1 MLPWRRRRQ
10 STEERCPLAR
20 RQFGRI
26 RRRLKRLPVVRLKG
40 RLWQKLLLHV
50 MLRWRRRRQSTE
62 ERCPLLAR
70 KRLGRIRRLLT
81 LVPAVRLEGRLRL
94 RLPLEAPLIWRRL
107 LEQGQ
112 LHVMPL

>member
-26 RRRLKRLPVVRLKG
+26 RRRLKRLPVVRLEE
-40 RLWQKLLLHV
+40 RLRQKLRLHA
-50 MLRWRRRRQSTE
+50 MLRWRRRQQSTKVG
-62 ERCPLLAR
+62 CPIFAR
-70 KRLGRIRRLLT
+70 RRPGRMRRLLT
-81 LVPAVRLEGRLRL
+81 GLPAVRLEGRLRL